1 MKHSETEKTER
12 SPEVKLPVRSGLSL
26 VYVNTLVLLIL
37 MTGIS
42 VTGIV
47 FRASIYPGEELS
59 VVFVPNDFVNLFLG
73 VPILIAS
80 YILCIRQKLIGLLLY
95 PGALFYIT
103 YIYVSYLLGLPFNVL
118 FIPYML
124 LVILSIYTII
134 GLVLKIDSDQ
144 VHTILEGHVPIR
156 ATGYILFVIAC
167 LIIIYQVF
175 QIIHSHVGQEE
186 VDQLAM
192 AQWIVDLVLAAPPL
206 LIISY
211 QMIRRKNLGYLLGI
225 SLLLLL
231 GTLFL
236 GLTPLLIVTAKLT
249 GNAGNVT
256 DILIVSG
263 SSMIC
268 MIPFILFARGI
279 TKASKSLQWKK

>member
-12 SPEVKLPVRSGLSL
+12 SPEVKLPVRSGLNL

-144 VHTILEGHVPIR
+144 VHAILEGHVPIR

-192 AQWIVDLVLAAPPL
+192 AQWIVDLVFAAPPL

-231 GTLFL
+231 GALFH

-256 DILIVSG
+256 DIMIVSG

-268 MIPFILFARGI
+268 MIPFIVFARGI